1 MACLRFRPIVAAMVA
16 SSLIVSSTG
25 AVAATM
31 TPASAVPQQVNPWAT
46 LSALSAGA
54 PAAALCGGT
63 AATAAASA
71 AATAAQGPAPG
82 CVLPVVDQV
91 AAVPVPTPVPAV
103 EPVGGG
109 FGISPLVLALGALAA
124 AALIYFLVRNNDDDD
139 EVSPT

>member
-1 MACLRFRPIVAAMVA
+1 MACLRLRPIVAAMVA

-31 TPASAVPQQVNPWAT
+31 TPTSAAPQQINPWAT

-82 CVLPVVDQV
+82 CVLPVVDQPPPP
-91 AAVPVPTPVPAV
+91 APTPVPAV
-103 EPVGGG
+103 EPAGGG

-124 AALIYFLVRNNDDDD
+124 AALIYFLVKDNNKDN
-139 EVSPT
+139 SPT